1 MAKRLFVGNL
11 TYEADSAKLRDIFA
25 AVGTVVSADVISN
38 KYTGRSKGFGFV
50 EMSSDEE
57 ADKAIAE
64 LNGKDVDGR
73 AMVVNEAKP
82 REDRPAGD
90 GGAPQGGAGDDSAA
104 SDDTQATGSDDA
116 PAVPSD
122 DGVVDEA
129 PAEEAADQEEKTS

>member
-11 TYEADSAKLRDIFA
+11 TYEADSAKLREIFA
-25 AVGTVVSADVISN
+25 SVVTVVSADVISN

-64 LNGKDVDGR
+64 LNGKDIDGR
-73 AMVVNEAKP
+73 AIVVNEARP

-90 GGAPQGGAGDDSAA
+90 GAPQGGAGDDSAA
-104 SDDTQATGSDDA
+104 
-116 PAVPSD
+116 
-122 DGVVDEA
+122 
-129 PAEEAADQEEKTS
+129 AD